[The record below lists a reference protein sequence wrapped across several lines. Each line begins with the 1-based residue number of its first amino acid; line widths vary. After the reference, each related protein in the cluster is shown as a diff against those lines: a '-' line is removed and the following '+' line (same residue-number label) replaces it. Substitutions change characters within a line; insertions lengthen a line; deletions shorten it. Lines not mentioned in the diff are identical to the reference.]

1 MSETSKTNSES
12 RLLSSTCE
20 PFKLPDLLDLHN
32 FSKASTL
39 ASDEPSSGIPIV
51 MQIISGINEELK
63 SSVLKHQKIHE
74 FDKQANQ
81 NLMMELKKVRNDYL
95 KEKEEWK
102 QREKS
107 LLNEQ
112 EVLEK
117 TISTLKYNL
126 LRSQTELN
134 ALTSEN
140 LRISALNSLKESN
153 FLQITEELKG
163 NPNNLSYSSI
173 ELESLRKNSS
183 NSTLDSSDLLRQKDQ
198 IINNLK
204 LELSEAK
211 ILNKSILLNRQMS
224 KNNDLEEILAQKLRV
239 LKIPGNF
246 IRDPEQSYIYNG
258 KKISLMIK
266 SGQLLCRAGTMF
278 RPFEEF
284 VRNLGVSSKT
294 ALSTSHKRFKSLDFQ
309 SSDPRTPTSS
319 HSRSKVKF

>member
-1 MSETSKTNSES
+1 
-12 RLLSSTCE
+12 
-20 PFKLPDLLDLHN
+20 
-32 FSKASTL
+32 
-39 ASDEPSSGIPIV
+39 